1 MAIKKFFTKKD
12 YANIKGLY
20 IYLLLFILL
29 IDKVIIV
36 NSSEDYYEIL
46 GIRKDADN
54 REIRRAFKKLAITL
68 HPDKNQ
74 DDPEAHEKFLK
85 INKAYEVLKD
95 EEMRKK
101 YDLYGEEGLDSSHS
115 SNWRG
120 NFHSW
125 KYYSESFGIYDDDLE
140 IITLN
145 KNEFEQSV
153 HNSPY
158 IWFVNFYSPQC
169 SHCHQLA
176 PAWRALA
183 RDLEGVVRIGA
194 VNCEEDW
201 MLCRNENIWSYPSLI
216 LYPQKIK
223 YQGSRETEHMVEY
236 VLKQLPNKFIKLSS
250 SNFDSIIK
258 QNVLP
263 WLISFCLGKQE
274 CLFKDDLK
282 KFSIKMDG
290 LVNVAEVDCHQQN
303 TLCEK
308 LDIKSGVAFFPSLSS
323 SDYKYQV
330 IAGVDDKD
338 LAHEVLQLLPDAL
351 EISEEKY
358 KEIIKNLKQNTE
370 KSWLIYFKKEENNIS
385 DKSINREMKRLSALL
400 PDVKM
405 GQLDCSVNSQT
416 CKNLYIQKYPT
427 FIIFK
432 TGGSYEIY
440 HGRTNSHDIATF
452 VRESL
457 TSFVETLGPDVF
469 PNDIIVK
476 NQPWL
481 IDFYAPWCPPCMHL
495 LPEIRKTSRIMRN
508 KIRFGTIDCTI
519 HSGLCSKYNIR
530 NYPTT
535 ILYNETNPNIYYG
548 NHVYNEIIEFI
559 QDILA
564 PPVIDLTP
572 ISFSNLV
579 ENKNTQEIWVID
591 YFAPWCRPC
600 QQLSIQWRK
609 LAKMMINDT
618 NVHVASVNCQAY
630 RSLCQSQGVNS
641 YPDIRLYPTGSHG
654 TDTVSSYNNWNR
666 DAFSL
671 RAWIYSFLPSNVKS
685 LTSQKSFKNM
695 LLDQKPWVID
705 FYAPWCGHCQT
716 FAPEFEVVSKNLAG
730 KVNAGKV
737 NCDALPSICQ
747 EAGVNAY
754 PTVRFY
760 SGSIGGR
767 YQNSYGQE
775 IDSQR
780 SETIIAFIN
789 KRIKL
794 KMQKDEL

>member
-1 MAIKKFFTKKD
+1 MTTKDLHRKKN
-12 YANIKGLY
+12 YMKGMY
-20 IYLLLFILL
+20 INLLLFIFL
-29 IDKVIIV
+29 ISKIVVV

-101 YDLYGEEGLDSSHS
+101 YDLYGEEGLDDSHS
-115 SNWRG
+115 SRWRG

-153 HNSPY
+153 HNSPD

-183 RDLEGVVRIGA
+183 RDLEGVIRIGA

-201 MLCRNENIWSYPSLI
+201 VLCRNENIWSYPSLI
-216 LYPQKIK
+216 LYPEKIK
-223 YQGSRETEHMVEY
+223 YQGSRETEHMIEY
-236 VLKQLPNKFIKLSS
+236 VLKQLPNKIIKLAA
-250 SNFDSIIK
+250 SNIETVIK
-258 QNVLP
+258 KNTLP
-263 WLISFCLGKQE
+263 WLISFCLEKKA
-274 CLFKDDLK
+274 CLFSEDLK
-282 KFSIKMDG
+282 KFSIMMDG
-290 LVNVAEVDCHQQN
+290 LVNVAEIYCYDQKS
-303 TLCEK
+303 LCEK
-308 LDIKSGVAFFPSLSS
+308 LDMKSGIAFFPGLSS
-323 SDYKYQV
+323 NDYKYQIV
-330 IAGVDDKD
+330 SGDDNKD
-338 LAHEVLQLLPDAL
+338 LAHEVLQLLPDPL
-351 EISEEKY
+351 EISREKY
-358 KEIIKNLKQNTE
+358 QEILKGLREETE
-370 KSWLIYFKKEENNIS
+370 SSWLIYFKKENNAD
-385 DKSINREMKRLSALL
+385 DKSISREMKRLTALL

-405 GQLDCSVNSQT
+405 GQLDCSVNSET
-416 CKNLYIQKYPT
+416 CKELYVQKFPT
-427 FIIFK
+427 FIVFK
-432 TGGSYEIY
+432 IGGSYEIH
-440 HGRTNSHDIATF
+440 HGRANSHDIAGF
-452 VRESL
+452 ARESL
-457 TSFVETLGPDVF
+457 ISQVETLGPDVF
-469 PNDIIVK
+469 PTKIIVK

-481 IDFYAPWCPPCMHL
+481 IDFFAPWCPPCMHL
-495 LPEIRKTSRIMRN
+495 LPEVRKASRIMGH

-519 HSGLCSKYNIR
+519 HSELCSKYNIR

-535 ILYNETNPNIYYG
+535 ILYNDTYPHIYYG
-548 NHVYNEIIEFI
+548 NHVHRELIEFI
-559 QDILA
+559 QDILS

-572 ISFSNLV
+572 LLFSNLV
-579 ENKNTQEIWVID
+579 EKKSTQEIWVID

-609 LAKMMINDT
+609 LAKMMLNDT
-618 NVHVASVNCQAY
+618 EVHIASVNCQTY
-630 RSLCQSQGVNS
+630 KNLCQSQGVSS
-641 YPDIRLYPTGSHG
+641 YPDIRLYPRGSQG
-654 TDTVSSYNNWNR
+654 INTVSSYNNWNR
-666 DAFSL
+666 DAVSL
-671 RAWIYSFLPSNVKS
+671 RAWIYSFLPSSVES
-685 LTSQKSFKNM
+685 VTSEKAFKDI
-695 LLDQKPWVID
+695 LLDRKPWVID

-716 FAPEFEVVSKNLAG
+716 FAPEFEVVSKKLSG

-737 NCDALPSICQ
+737 NCDALPNVCQ
-747 EAGVNAY
+747 EAGVSAY

-760 SGSIGGR
+760 SGSTGGR
-767 YQNSYGQE
+767 HQNSFGQE

-780 SETIIAFIN
+780 SETIIDFISN
-789 KRIKL
+789 RIK
-794 KMQKDEL
+794 KIQKDEL